1 MKIFTWIIQILLSA
15 MFIMAGFMK
24 AFTPIEAL
32 AVNMP
37 WVNDFSISTV
47 RFIGAMEIIGGLGL
61 LLPSLLR
68 IKPVLTPLAGAGLA
82 LIMLFALIYHV
93 GKGEFAA
100 LPVNIIMGGLSLFV
114 AWARY
119 KKVPVTVRS

>member
-24 AFTPIEAL
+24 SFTPMETL
-32 AVNMP
+32 AANMP
-37 WVNDFSISTV
+37 WINDFSAATV
-47 RFIGAMEIIGGLGL
+47 RFIGAMEITGGLGL

-68 IKPVLTPLAGAGLA
+68 IKPVLTPIAGAGLA
-82 LIMLFALIYHV
+82 VIMLFALIYHI
-93 GKGEFAA
+93 GKGEFAS

-119 KKVPVTVRS
+119 KKVPVAVRS

>member
-1 MKIFTWIIQILLSA
+1 M
-15 MFIMAGFMK
+15 
-24 AFTPIEAL
+24 EVL
-32 AVNMP
+32 AANMP
-37 WVNDFSISTV
+37 WVNDFSVSSV

-68 IKPVLTPLAGAGLA
+68 IKPVLTPLEGSGLA
-82 LIMLFALIYHV
+82 IIMLFAIIYHI

-119 KKVPVTVRS
+119 NKVPVTVRS

>member
-32 AVNMP
+32 AANMP

-68 IKPVLTPLAGAGLA
+68 IKQVLTPLAGAGLA

-119 KKVPVTVRS
+119 KKVPVTVRP

>member
-1 MKIFTWIIQILLSA
+1 MKIFTWIIQILLSV

-24 AFTPIEAL
+24 SGTPMEVL
-32 AVNMP
+32 AANMP
-37 WVNDFSISTV
+37 WVNDFSAATV
-47 RFIGAMEIIGGLGL
+47 RFIGLMEIIGGLGL

-68 IKPVLTPLAGAGLA
+68 IKPLLTPLAGVGLA
-82 LIMLFALIYHV
+82 IIMLFALIYHI

-100 LPVNIIMGGLSLFV
+100 LPVNIIMGGLSLFI

-119 KKVPVTVRS
+119 KKVPVPVRS